1 MGNDHNG
8 LYHRPPH
15 IERIQQY
22 PHSRRSPQQSNNP
35 IPLQQNHHCRTN
47 KPTCYD
53 PPTFFFPPQ
62 PPPAAPAAPAV
73 PIPHVAPVAPPVAAP
88 PPPAPASQYRP
99 PSPMQVDPVDVPL
112 PTPSTAS
119 ASTPDHPM
127 LPPPG
132 ALASPHRPLSPRM
145 LEIISQFQQ
154 QAITPEYGRSLPRIQ
169 NPEVDDLRHALA
181 DMFGLPPLP
190 LPLPA
195 PAGPAMSRLTTK

>member
-1 MGNDHNG
+1 MECHRTEGEQGWWQTKEVLVMPEMEKKPSQG
-8 LYHRPPH
+8 LIGKEGMIHPGRN
-15 IERIQQY
+15 ETF
-22 PHSRRSPQQSNNP
+22 HSW
-35 IPLQQNHHCRTN
+35 
-47 KPTCYD
+47 CYD

-73 PIPHVAPVAPPVAAP
+73 PIPHIAPVAPPVAAP
-88 PPPAPASQYRP
+88 PPPAPAPQPRP

-132 ALASPHRPLSPRM
+132 ALASPQRSISPRM

-154 QAITPEYGRSLPRIQ
+154 QAITPGYGR
-169 NPEVDDLRHALA
+169 N
-181 DMFGLPPLP
+181 LPP
-190 LPLPA
+190 
-195 PAGPAMSRLTTK
+195 